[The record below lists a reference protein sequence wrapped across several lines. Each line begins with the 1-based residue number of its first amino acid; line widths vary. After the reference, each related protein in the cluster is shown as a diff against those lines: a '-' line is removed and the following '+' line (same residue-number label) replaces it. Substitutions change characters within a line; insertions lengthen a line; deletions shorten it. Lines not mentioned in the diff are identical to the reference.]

1 MSFWSRLRIQ
11 NGFAYKSGV
20 DVERWNN
27 IHGLGRLRH
36 EFLDQ
41 IWRHL
46 AWLTLI
52 LIPLSLFRIKFTG
65 WLPLYGVHLCL
76 ATAVVLIALNRERL
90 SIRYKAPLLIGV
102 FWMVGVS
109 GVFNFG
115 LASAGLWWLMMGA
128 VVSGAVYSL
137 RHGVVMGIAVLMVLL
152 LFMLAFAT
160 GLLETRADL
169 NRYNA
174 HPAAWVNMVLGTA
187 LCIAVVVR
195 SIILYHQSMVRETE
209 HRFQQWVEGMPTAMV
224 VLDSDAQVSFANS
237 RARDILGYSD
247 SLGMNHF
254 GNFYRAGTDT
264 LYPLDELPPIR
275 ALKGEQAM
283 VDDVDLVVDGRRI
296 SLQIWG
302 KPGVDWR
309 GNTSFAITT
318 LEDITERRR
327 TETMK
332 SEFVATVSHELRTPL
347 TSIRGSLGLLK
358 SNALG
363 ELPEKMQSVVNI
375 ASTNTDRLL
384 LLINDILDMQKIAT
398 GHMTFSIAPV
408 KIMPLLTRLKD
419 ELGSYANQFGVSYFI
434 REGVAEQEAVLVDE
448 NRLIQALGNLMS
460 NAAKFSPSGAR
471 VTLAVNLIT
480 DSQVCISV
488 CDEGA
493 GIPEHFKPHIFEPFS
508 QADTSSKR
516 NKGGT
521 GLGLAITKD
530 LIERQQGSIRFTSE
544 PGEGTCFYVTLPRA
558 LGDAAKSPPSIIQKE
573 V

>member
-1 MSFWSRLRIQ
+1 M
-11 NGFAYKSGV
+11 
-20 DVERWNN
+20 ERWKK

-65 WLPLYGVHLCL
+65 WLLLYGVHLGL
-76 ATAVVLIALNRERL
+76 ATAVVLIAFYRQRL
-90 SIRYKAPLLIGV
+90 PIRYKAPLLIGV

-137 RHGVVMGIAVLMVLL
+137 RHGIVMGIAVLLVLL

-160 GLLETRADL
+160 GLLEPRADL

-174 HPAAWVNMVLGTA
+174 HPAAWVNMVVGTA

-195 SIILYHQSMVRETE
+195 SIVLYHHSLVRETE
-209 HRFQQWVEGMPTAMV
+209 HRFQQWVEDMPTAML

-237 RARDILGYSD
+237 RARDILGYSS
-247 SLGMNHF
+247 SLNYSERIVLNHL
-254 GNFYRAGTDT
+254 GHFYRAGTDT
-264 LYPLDELPPIR
+264 PYPLDELPPIR
-275 ALKGEQAM
+275 ALKGEPAM
-283 VDDVDLVVDGRRI
+283 VDDVDLVVDGRRT

-309 GNTSFAITT
+309 GNTRFAITT

-327 TETMK
+327 AETMK

-398 GHMTFSIAPV
+398 GHMSFSIAPV
-408 KIMPLLTRLKD
+408 KIMPLLMRLKD
-419 ELGSYANQFGVSYFI
+419 ELSAYAHQFGVSYFI
-434 REGVAEQEAVLVDE
+434 SEGVAEQEAVLGDE

-460 NAAKFSPSGAR
+460 NAAKFSPPGAS
-471 VTLAVNLIT
+471 VTLAVRLT
-480 DSQVCISV
+480 DDAHLCISV
-488 CDEGA
+488 RDQGL
-493 GIPEHFKPHIFEPFS
+493 GIPEDFKAHIFEPFS

-530 LIERQQGSIRFTSE
+530 LIERQQGSIHFVSE

-558 LGDAAKSPPSIIQKE
+558 LGGVAELPPSTPLKE
-573 V
+573 M

>member
-1 MSFWSRLRIQ
+1 M
-11 NGFAYKSGV
+11 
-20 DVERWNN
+20 ERWEKIN
-27 IHGLGRLRH
+27 GLGHLRQ

-46 AWLTLI
+46 AWLALI

-65 WLPLYGVHLCL
+65 WLPLYGVHLGM
-76 ATAVVLIALNRERL
+76 AAAVVLIAFYRERL
-90 SIRYKAPLLIGV
+90 PMRYKASLLIGV
-102 FWMVGVS
+102 FWIVGLT

-128 VVSGAVYSL
+128 VVGGAVYSP
-137 RHGVVMGIAVLMVLL
+137 RHGVVMGIAVLVLLL

-160 GLLETRADL
+160 GQLETRADL

-174 HPAAWVNMVLGTA
+174 HPASWANMVLGTA

-195 SIILYHQSMVRETE
+195 SIILYHQSLVRETE
-209 HRFQQWVEGMPTAMV
+209 HRFQQWVEDMPTAML

-237 RARDILGYSD
+237 RARDILGYLNSVD
-247 SLGMNHF
+247 VQYL

-275 ALKGEQAM
+275 ALRGEQAM
-283 VDDVDLVVDGRRI
+283 VDDVDLVVDDRRI
-296 SLQIWG
+296 GLQIWG

-309 GNTSFAITT
+309 GKTRFALVT

-327 TETMK
+327 AETMK
-332 SEFVATVSHELRTPL
+332 SEFVARVSHELRTPL

-363 ELPEKMQSVVNI
+363 ELPEKIQTIVNI

-384 LLINDILDMQKIAT
+384 LLINDILDMQKIAA

-419 ELGSYANQFGVSYFI
+419 ELSSYANQFGVNYLIS
-434 REGVAEQEAVLVDE
+434 ECVTEQEAVLADE

-460 NAAKFSPSGAR
+460 NAAKFSPIGAR
-471 VTLAVNLIT
+471 VTLAVSLIT

-493 GIPEHFKPHIFEPFS
+493 GIPEDFKPHIFEPFS

-558 LGDAAKSPPSIIQKE
+558 LGDAADSAAYRVVSG
-573 V
+573 